1 MSTYVKCK
9 INRFSKFYFNC
20 LSIEIVLTPFKVAD
34 MINVKDQISNSL
46 KSFVV
51 YKLVS
56 QG

>member
-1 MSTYVKCK
+1 MSTYVKYK
-9 INRFSKFYFNC
+9 INRFSQLYFNC

-51 YKLVS
+51 YKLVC